1 MYKTLLASL
10 VTFMLINMY
19 VLLWLDSVS
28 FKYDDH
34 SVREDEAVTN
44 VELILSEPASSD
56 RVIQVYSYHS
66 GDNATGELYVRYS
79 WKVTWSNSMH
89 VVNGFI
95 IYDVHHWYI
104 LSSHYKHVGAC
115 WDFFLCQAKHACKM
129 CQYSTHT
136 LCTVK

>member
-1 MYKTLLASL
+1 
-10 VTFMLINMY
+10 MY

-44 VELILSEPASSD
+44 VELILYEPASSD
-56 RVIQVYSYHS
+56 RVIQVYSYRS
-66 GDNATGELYVRYS
+66 DDNATGELYICYS

-95 IYDVHHWYI
+95 TYDLHHWYI
-104 LSSHYKHVGAC
+104 LSAHYKHVGAC
-115 WDFFLCQAKHACKM
+115 WDFSYVKQSMHVNCV
-129 CQYSTHT
+129 STAHT
-136 LCTVK
+136 HYVLSSNYICVCYY